1 MTQSSLHRRAQ
12 PACLFAAVLAFAA
25 VPDDSHAQ
33 TRLQVSR
40 SERFRL
46 APSETARVLGTV
58 AEGAEVTVGSER
70 GGFTEVTL
78 EGWVWARSVSRS
90 GAREGFDLAVNA
102 ASGENLRARPNG
114 AVLARLATG
123 FLLQEVGRDDD
134 WVRVRRT
141 GWIASG
147 GLKPTGG
154 APLAPA
160 PAANAGAAVP
170 STGGAPSLD
179 RGVTAGAVDLLTVPD
194 GAASGRLAAGASVRV
209 LARSGDWIRVE
220 TEGWIRE
227 SDLRPSA
234 QGVLL
239 GVSAAEVTARPRE
252 FEGKLV
258 QWTVQ
263 YISQQTADELRPE
276 LPLGA
281 RYMLARGPLPES
293 GFVYVVLEPAQAQ
306 FVDQLQPLAEVVMLA
321 RIRAGRMRYLY
332 TPVVDA
338 IELSLRQP

>member
-1 MTQSSLHRRAQ
+1 
-12 PACLFAAVLAFAA
+12 
-25 VPDDSHAQ
+25 
-33 TRLQVSR
+33 
-40 SERFRL
+40 
-46 APSETARVLGTV
+46 
-58 AEGAEVTVGSER
+58 
-70 GGFTEVTL
+70 
-78 EGWVWARSVSRS
+78 
-90 GAREGFDLAVNA
+90 
-102 ASGENLRARPNG
+102 
-114 AVLARLATG
+114 
-123 FLLQEVGRDDD
+123 
-134 WVRVRRT
+134 
-141 GWIASG
+141 
-147 GLKPTGG
+147 
-154 APLAPA
+154 
-160 PAANAGAAVP
+160 
-170 STGGAPSLD
+170 
-179 RGVTAGAVDLLTVPD
+179 VDLLTVPD